1 MIVATTDF
9 GEIKA
14 VILTAGLGER
24 LRPLTYLVPKPYLP
38 LRNGLIIERILDWLK
53 YQGLRYGDVIVV
65 TAYMADK
72 VVSFLSNVLR
82 DVKFVV
88 ADQLLGTAGQLWYVR
103 DYVNDGDDVVVINGD
118 VLTNISL
125 PKALELH
132 RSSGADVTIVSV
144 RYKLTARYGVLDI
157 GPNGEFK
164 GWREKPEIT
173 LPIVT
178 GIYVMRGFTIKWLG
192 KERLD
197 MNRYIERLVALGRR
211 VMVYVDDGGYYVDL
225 GVHSDYVS
233 ALL

>member
-1 MIVATTDF
+1 VTVA
-9 GEIKA
+9 GANGVKA

-53 YQGLRYGDVIVV
+53 YQGLRYDDVIVV

-125 PKALELH
+125 PKALEL
-132 RSSGADVTIVSV
+132 
-144 RYKLTARYGVLDI
+144 
-157 GPNGEFK
+157 P
-164 GWREKPEIT
+164 
-173 LPIVT
+173 
-178 GIYVMRGFTIKWLG
+178 
-192 KERLD
+192 
-197 MNRYIERLVALGRR
+197 
-211 VMVYVDDGGYYVDL
+211 
-225 GVHSDYVS
+225 
-233 ALL
+233 